1 MDLHDV
7 MGVYLGNSISK
18 HITFKHKV
26 IEYDWRAKRKQTAQ
40 HIREKLL
47 GASTVN
53 KNKKT
58 NKGVT
63 SKKKKRRKR

>member
-7 MGVYLGNSISK
+7 MGVDLSNSISK
-18 HITFKHKV
+18 HLTFKHKV
-26 IEYDWRAKRKQTAQ
+26 IDYDWRAKRKRTAQ
-40 HIREKLL
+40 NIREKLL

-53 KNKKT
+53 KNKKV

>member
-7 MGVYLGNSISK
+7 MGVDLSNSISK
-18 HITFKHKV
+18 HLTFKHKV
-26 IEYDWRAKRKQTAQ
+26 IDYDWRAKRKQIAQ
-40 HIREKLL
+40 NLREKLL

>member
-7 MGVYLGNSISK
+7 MGVDLSNSISK
-18 HITFKHKV
+18 HLTFKHKV
-26 IEYDWRAKRKQTAQ
+26 IDYDWRAKRKRTAQ
-40 HIREKLL
+40 NIREKLL
-47 GASTVN
+47 GTSTVN